1 MALIDRSLP
10 PGKPEMQLADQQ
22 GLIVVDQIQEI
33 VRRHA
38 GTGNVMV
45 HGKTPWRSKRAEAA
59 SCVRV
64 TAALAPYSVRVVKQ
78 DEM

>member
-1 MALIDRSLP
+1 MIDRNLP
-10 PGKPEMQLADQQ
+10 LGKPEMQLADQQ

-38 GTGNVMV
+38 GRGYMMV
-45 HGKTPWRSKRAEAA
+45 HVKPPWRSKRAEAA
-59 SCVRV
+59 SCVRI
-64 TAALAPYSVRVVKQ
+64 TAALATYSVRVVKQ